1 MRLAGGSGVGVV
13 RLPPLLPP
21 PLAAARAATAAS
33 STGANPQ
40 PADYRR
46 RAALPVSQA
55 PCRLAA
61 RCLSIDAGSTA
72 VPLAPAPLVRQQRQQ
87 RPHQQHWQWLQR
99 HRRPVAA
106 AAKAAALTAGSSSGS
121 GGSSNGTSSAAAAA
135 QPSAASAAS
144 PPAATGAP
152 PAPPP
157 ASLSLAELW
166 ALLRPDWRQLA
177 VCAAFTAVS
186 VTTAVLVAPSV
197 GRVVDIIS
205 KGTAGTPA
213 ELATAVGCLGAV
225 YICSNISLAV
235 QVALALALGEGLA
248 HRLRCRL
255 FGALLQ
261 RDTLFFDR
269 VKTGQMTAWLGQD
282 IEVLQ
287 STVAKLLGA
296 RGIRSAFET
305 IGIILMLLKLSW
317 PLAVALLV
325 AAPLLTSLIAQLSR
339 RIGAASK
346 ASQGAS
352 NDASAAAD
360 EIMEN
365 MRVVKLFAQQAREL
379 RRFQGLLDG
388 AHGLALKVLQL
399 QGLLDASS
407 RLRNTLCVLCSLGLG
422 SWMALNNAVTLG
434 TCYSFFVFSFSFAF
448 ALGNLTNTVGD
459 MARAAGAVSRTMA
472 TLREAMGDQ
481 AGRLG
486 EAAPPAGDPAA
497 AGAAAGAADGST
509 QQQDQQRRRLPD
521 SWSGDIEFRDVAFS
535 HPGGWSLEDVSFRI
549 PAGKTVALV
558 GPSGGGKSTIASM
571 LMGLYSPKAGQI
583 LVDGAPLAELDMQWW
598 RRQLGVVMQE
608 PGLLTGRIADVIRY
622 AAPDASDSEV
632 EWAARAAQAH
642 EFIARLPQGYQT
654 TIGGASGQELSGGQ
668 RQRLAIARAL
678 LRRPRVLVLDEATS
692 ALDVETELG
701 VTRELEAA
709 GRGVS
714 SLIIAHR
721 LSTVRRADWI
731 VVVAAG
737 RVVEVG
743 THEQLM
749 AQGGGVYR
757 TLVSTAESKGQE
769 SWELPSAGAA
779 DAAGAAADGDK
790 QEQQQQRC

>member
-1 MRLAGGSGVGVV
+1 MF
-13 RLPPLLPP
+13 
-21 PLAAARAATAAS
+21 
-33 STGANPQ
+33 
-40 PADYRR
+40 
-46 RAALPVSQA
+46 
-55 PCRLAA
+55 
-61 RCLSIDAGSTA
+61 
-72 VPLAPAPLVRQQRQQ
+72 
-87 RPHQQHWQWLQR
+87 RPS
-99 HRRPVAA
+99 AA
-106 AAKAAALTAGSSSGS
+106 AAGAVPATSGGGSS
-121 GGSSNGTSSAAAAA
+121 GSSNGAA
-135 QPSAASAAS
+135 
-144 PPAATGAP
+144 PPAAASGAP
-152 PAPPP
+152 PSPAAAPQP

-166 ALLRPDWRQLA
+166 ALLRPDRRQLA
-177 VCAAFTAVS
+177 VCAAFTALS
-186 VTTAVLVAPSV
+186 VATAVLVAPSL

-213 ELATAVGCLGAV
+213 ELTTAVGCLGAV
-225 YICSNISLAV
+225 YICSNVSLAV

-255 FGALLQ
+255 FAALLQ

-287 STVAKLLGA
+287 GTVAKLLGA

-305 IGIILMLLKLSW
+305 IGIILMLLTLSW
-317 PLAVALLV
+317 PLAIALLV
-325 AAPLLTSLIAQLSR
+325 SAPLLTPLIAQLSR

-346 ASQGAS
+346 ASQAAS
-352 NDASAAAD
+352 NDVSAAAD
-360 EIMEN
+360 EVVEN
-365 MRVVKLFAQQAREL
+365 MRVVKLFAQQTREL
-379 RRFQGLLDG
+379 QRFQGLLDG
-388 AHGLALKVLQL
+388 AHQLAIKVLNL

-407 RLRNTLCVLCSLGLG
+407 RMRNTLCVMCTLGLG
-422 SWMALNNAVTLG
+422 SWMALNKVVSIG

-459 MARAAGAVSRTMA
+459 VARAAGAVSRTMA

-481 AGRLG
+481 AALL
-486 EAAPPAGDPAA
+486 EQALPAGHAPEA
-497 AGAAAGAADGST
+497 AGAAAARACGEAVPKDG
-509 QQQDQQRRRLPD
+509 QRGRQLPD
-521 SWSGDIEFRDVAFS
+521 SWTGGIEFQNVAFS
-535 HPGGWSLEDVSFRI
+535 HPGGWSLRDVSFQI

-571 LMGLYSPKAGQI
+571 LMGLYSPKSGNI
-583 LVDGAPLAELDMQWW
+583 LVDGVPLLQLDMQWW
-598 RRQLGVVMQE
+598 RRQLGVVMQD
-608 PGLLTGRIADVIRY
+608 PGLLTGRVADVIRY
-622 AAPDASDSEV
+622 GAPDASDAEV

-642 EFIARLPQGYQT
+642 EFIARLPQGYQSG
-654 TIGGASGQELSGGQ
+654 IGGASGQELSGGQ

-678 LRRPRVLVLDEATS
+678 LRRPRVLILDEATS

-709 GRGVS
+709 GHGVS

-737 RVVEVG
+737 RVVEAG

-749 AQGGGVYR
+749 AKQGGVYW
-757 TLVSTAESKGQE
+757 TLVSTAESRGQG
-769 SWELPSAGAA
+769 SWDLPPSAGAA
-779 DAAGAAADGDK
+779 GEAGSGQQGQQHEAAIAAAV
-790 QEQQQQRC
+790 